1 MKILVIITGSNG
13 GIGKE
18 LKLQYFNDKKYLVMG
33 VDLESKNSLENEH
46 YFLMLDFSKKFTISR
61 QAKILNKIKH
71 IKNKN
76 NLKKIILINNA
87 AVQIIKPIQNVELND
102 IEESISV
109 NLTYPM
115 MLSKLLLRVTSPK
128 DLKIFNVSS
137 IHSKLTKS
145 GFSLYALSKSA
156 LDSLT
161 KSLNIEFA
169 HRGLIVN
176 SISPAAIETSML
188 KKGFSG
194 KNDKLLKLKKFH
206 PTKSIGSAKDLAIF
220 IKTITQLEQVFLS
233 GAKFEYDG
241 GISNL
246 LHDPN

>member
-1 MKILVIITGSNG
+1 M
-13 GIGKE
+13 
-18 LKLQYFNDKKYLVMG
+18 
-33 VDLESKNSLENEH
+33 
-46 YFLMLDFSKKFTISR
+46 
-61 QAKILNKIKH
+61 
-71 IKNKN
+71 
-76 NLKKIILINNA
+76 
-87 AVQIIKPIQNVELND
+87 QIIKPIQNVELND

-194 KNDKLLKLKKFH
+194 KKDKLLKLKKFH

>member
-1 MKILVIITGSNG
+1 MKILLIITGSNG

-46 YFLMLDFSKKFTISR
+46 YFLKLDFSKKFTISR

-128 DLKIFNVSS
+128 DLKIFNQDPIIPPNNYDGKTWKNDFRVKVHNRDSNPSS
-137 IHSKLTKS
+137 ISSYTLAGLSVKL
-145 GFSLYALSKSA
+145 
-156 LDSLT
+156 
-161 KSLNIEFA
+161 IEA
-169 HRGLIVN
+169 H
-176 SISPAAIETSML
+176 
-188 KKGFSG
+188 
-194 KNDKLLKLKKFH
+194 LL
-206 PTKSIGSAKDLAIF
+206 
-220 IKTITQLEQVFLS
+220 
-233 GAKFEYDG
+233 
-241 GISNL
+241 
-246 LHDPN
+246 

>member
-46 YFLMLDFSKKFTISR
+46 YFLKLDFSKKFTISR